1 MKTLLL
7 IDANSLIHRSFHALP
22 PFTAPGGEPTGA
34 LYGLSSILLKIIK
47 EQKSDYWAAAFDRP
61 EPTFR
66 KELFKAYK
74 IQRPKTPDELISQII
89 KAHELLEKFGV
100 KFFEQPGFEAD
111 DLIAS
116 LAKRFKKEK
125 NLKIII
131 LTGDLDTLQL
141 VTGDKIIVETPKKG
155 VSEMVIYNE
164 KAVQERYA
172 LNPEQLPD
180 YKGLVGDPSDNI
192 PGVLG
197 IGPKIA
203 SRLLGEYYNLENLYK
218 TLKAKPLKDFPKKDQ
233 NLFQKLLDSENQALF
248 SKKLVLLEQDLKIEA
263 PLEDLVCRDLDDSLL
278 DYFRQLGF
286 KSLVSRISNQKS
298 PVEAP
303 ASLF

>member
-47 EQKSDYWAAAFDRP
+47 EQKPDYWAAAFDRP

-66 KELFKAYK
+66 KELYKDYK
-74 IQRPKTPDELISQII
+74 IQRPKAPDELISQII
-89 KAHELLEKFGV
+89 KARELLEKFGI

-141 VTGDKIIVETPKKG
+141 VTGDKIIVETPRKG
-155 VSEMVIYNE
+155 VSEMVVYNE

-172 LNPEQLPD
+172 LNPGQLPD

-192 PGVLG
+192 PGVSG
-197 IGPKIA
+197 IGPKTA
-203 SRLLGEYYNLENLYK
+203 GRLLGEYYNLENLYK

-233 NLFQKLLDSENQALF
+233 NLFQKLLDYEKQAFF
-248 SKKLVLLEQDLKIEA
+248 SKKLVLLNYDIKISVSLEELKRQE
-263 PLEDLVCRDLDDSLL
+263 LNSSLL
-278 DYFRQLGF
+278 DYFSQLGF
-286 KSLVSRISNQKS
+286 QSLVSRISNQKS
-298 PVEAP
+298 SVEAP